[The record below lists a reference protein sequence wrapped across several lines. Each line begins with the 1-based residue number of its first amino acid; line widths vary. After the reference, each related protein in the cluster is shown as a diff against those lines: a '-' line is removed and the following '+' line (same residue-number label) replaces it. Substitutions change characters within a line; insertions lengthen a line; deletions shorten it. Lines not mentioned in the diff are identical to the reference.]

1 MRFRVGNVGNCI
13 FVNDDQWNLNSNAA
27 LCDQDLF
34 LAGTDTTSGTIEW
47 AMAELLHNPEKMAKA
62 QRELQEV
69 LGKDGIVKESDISK
83 LPYFQAIVK
92 ETFRLHPP
100 GPLLAPH
107 KAETDVEICGFT
119 VPKNSQ
125 VLVNVWAIGRDPS
138 TWSNPNAFVPERFL
152 GCDID
157 VKGRD
162 FELIPF
168 GAGRRIC
175 LGLPLAHRMVHLILA
190 SLLHSYAWKLDDG
203 MKPADMDMNEK
214 LGLTLH
220 KVQPLRAIPIKV

>member
-69 LGKDGIVKESDISK
+69 LGKDGIVQESDISK
-83 LPYFQAIVK
+83 LPYLQAIVK
-92 ETFRLHPP
+92 EAFRLHPP

-107 KAETDVEICGFT
+107 KAESDVEIRVFT

>member
-69 LGKDGIVKESDISK
+69 LGKDGIVQESDISK

-107 KAETDVEICGFT
+107 KAESDVEIRGFT